1 VSERLQQNQQ
11 VIDEFRS
18 AGGVVGGPFEGLP
31 LLLLTTTGARS
42 GQPRTTPMAYFRDGK
57 QLVVF
62 AANGGSKHNPA
73 WYHNL
78 LANPV
83 AEVEIGT
90 EAYQVTGAETGS
102 ADRERLWAQ
111 RVAQAP
117 QLAKLQEQ
125 AGRPI
130 PVVALSPVDSSTV
143 AGTVT
148 SGYRVV
154 ETGVNEAGL
163 STITGEGVVPVRIVP
178 GGRGLARLWEADGV
192 LSGTEPAS
200 SGDGVVA
207 PPPGPPFPTA
217 GGVRFWTVSVPPED
231 PDAAP
236 PEFLRTATIDVGMVL
251 SGRVV
256 LEMEDG
262 TLAELSAGQAFA
274 QRGTAHRWR
283 NPHPVDAVIAVV
295 MMGRD
300 E

>member
-18 AGGVVGGPFEGLP
+18 AGGVVGGPFEGMS

-62 AANGGSKHNPA
+62 AANGGLKNNPA

-117 QLAKLQEQ
+117 QLARLQEK

-130 PVVALSPVDSSTV
+130 PVVALTPVDSSTV
-143 AGTVT
+143 VGTVT
-148 SGYRVV
+148 TGYRVV
-154 ETGVNEAGL
+154 ETGLTGAGL
-163 STITGEGVVPVRIVP
+163 STIASEGVVPVQVVP

-192 LSGTEPAS
+192 LTGAEPAS
-200 SGDGVVA
+200 SGDGVA

-251 SGRVV
+251 SGQIV

-262 TLAELSAGQAFA
+262 TVAELSAGQAFA